1 MCLKAVMQALSKNL
15 VANFALVMMAAFAA
29 PSLAQ
34 NADPQ
39 EAGSLEADSVIF
51 DKAQSAL
58 KADGN
63 VNIEKAGQTLRADK
77 VVWKQSEDVL
87 RADGNVALTDIN
99 GTRTQAQ
106 SMVLNNQLS
115 AGEIYKF
122 RSVLP
127 NQARFEAEQA
137 EQSPEAVILQDA
149 GYTACPECDAPDSYP
164 LWRLRASQINY
175 DKVKQ
180 DVVYKNIRLE
190 VGGVPLF
197 YSPYFNHPGPKV
209 VRRSGFLTPRFASS
223 TAFGAGFE
231 TPYYFDLAPN
241 YDLTLTPRV
250 SEKQDPY
257 LASSWRH
264 LVAAGHYEITNYLH
278 KSDDVLLT
286 SDPDQDLNFGV
297 EAVGDF
303 TFGQW
308 NTKFAIKD
316 ANDDLFFRRYKID
329 SLDQMESNAV
339 ATRYSDH
346 GYIQVSAYKYR
357 SVLNNQTY
365 KTVNQVLPSVTQRI
379 NFENLLAGGQMSLTN
394 NFRHEQRALGL
405 DISLAE
411 SSLDWTRQFG
421 PSHGVIWELHNR
433 LQVNAYHYDESAED
447 PIQSDN
453 APKTLAANS
462 ASLRASYPL
471 QRLGDTTTQTLTPE
485 AQLVLASDNERYQDV
500 PYISTPKLDLTKSS
514 LFQLSAPNS
523 EASRVNLGVSHDLQH
538 VNGLSTEFFI
548 GQSYNIS
555 ASDYTYAS
563 GYGDGAS
570 AYVLQGDVGYEGQD
584 SRLSLTQNL
593 RLDPSDNSTLR
604 NQVSAQYSAKGI
616 SLGSTY
622 SFFAAGQ
629 TATESKKEQ
638 SVRVD
643 WEMSDSWTL
652 QANHRRDLRNKR
664 DVKSSA
670 DFVYEDICTIL
681 RVSLSRD
688 YAEFDNIEPETSI
701 SITFVLKTLGG
712 NP

>member
-1 MCLKAVMQALSKNL
+1 MCLKAVMQALTKNL
-15 VANFALVMMAAFAA
+15 VANVLLAMMAALPSAA
-29 PSLAQ
+29 LAQ
-34 NADPQ
+34 D
-39 EAGSLEADSVIF
+39 AGSVEADTVSF
-51 DKAQSAL
+51 DKGQGTL

-63 VNIEKAGQTLRADK
+63 VNIEKAGQTLSADK
-77 VVWKQSEDVL
+77 VVWKQADDVL
-87 RADGNVALTDIN
+87 QASGDVALTDMD
-99 GTRTQAQ
+99 GTVTRAQ

-115 AGEIYKF
+115 AGDIYKF

-137 EQSPEAVILQDA
+137 VQSPEAVVLEDA
-149 GYTACPECDAPDSYP
+149 GYTACPECEDPDSYP
-164 LWRLRASQINY
+164 FWRLRAANITY

-180 DVVYKNIRLE
+180 DVHYKNIRLE
-190 VGGVPLF
+190 IAGVPLL
-197 YSPYFNHPGPKV
+197 YSPYFSHPGPKV
-209 VRRSGFLTPRFASS
+209 VRRSGFLTPSFASS

-241 YDLTLTPRV
+241 YDLTVTPRV

-257 LASSWRH
+257 LASTWRH
-264 LVAAGHYEITNYLH
+264 LLASGQYEINSYMH

-286 SDPDQDLNFGV
+286 SDPDQDLHIGV
-297 EAVGDF
+297 EATGDF
-303 TFGQW
+303 TIGEW
-308 NTKFAIKD
+308 NTKIAIKD
-316 ANDDLFFRRYKID
+316 AKDDLFFRRYKID
-329 SLDQMESNAV
+329 SLDQMESTAV
-339 ATRYSDH
+339 ATKYSDN
-346 GYIQVSAYKYR
+346 GYLKIATQKYR
-357 SVLNNQTY
+357 SVLNNQTD

-379 NFENLLAGGQMSLTN
+379 NFENSLAGGQMSMTN

-411 SSLDWTRQFG
+411 SSLDWTRQFA
-421 PSHGVIWELHNR
+421 PTQGVVWELHNR
-433 LQVNAYHYDESAED
+433 LQVNAYHYDEDAED

-462 ASLRASYPL
+462 TSLRASYPL
-471 QRLGDTTTQTLTPE
+471 ERLGETNTQTLTPE
-485 AQLVLASDNERYQDV
+485 VQLVLASDNERYQDV

-538 VNGLSTEFFI
+538 VNGLNTEFFI

-570 AYVLQGDVGYEGQD
+570 AYVMQGDVVYEGKD
-584 SRLSLTQNL
+584 SRVSLTQNL

-604 NQVSAQYSAKGI
+604 NQVSAKYSAKGI

-643 WEMSDSWTL
+643 WEMSDNWSL
-652 QANHRRDLRNKR
+652 EANHRRDLRSKR

-681 RVSLSRD
+681 RLSLSRD

-701 SITFVLKTLGG
+701 SFTFVLKTLGG
-712 NP
+712 SQ